1 MIELI
6 AVIFSLISVMLT
18 IKVSKYCW
26 YFGIIGVIFYMI
38 VFYQSKLWGNFG
50 LQFIFLLQNII
61 GIINWSINDI
71 KKVSYVNN
79 RWKLIFPPIFL
90 YPIFFIISKNS
101 SMPICDS
108 IITLFSIIA
117 TYLLI
122 YKKIESWIY
131 WLIVDIISVY
141 MFYKSELYLST
152 ALYFIFMITATIGL
166 INWVKLEKN
175 EKV

>member
-6 AVIFSLISVMLT
+6 AVIFSLISVILT

-61 GIINWSINDI
+61 GIVNWNINNTKISYI
-71 KKVSYVNN
+71 KNKL
-79 RWKLIFPPIFL
+79 KLIFYTVLL
-90 YPIFFIISKNS
+90 YPIFYIISKNS
-101 SMPICDS
+101 SMPVCDS

-117 TYLLI
+117 TYLLV

-131 WLIVDIISVY
+131 WLIVDIIAVY

-152 ALYFIFMITATIGL
+152 TLYFIFTITAIIGL
-166 INWVKLEKN
+166 INWIKILKN
-175 EKV
+175 EKI

>member
-6 AVIFSLISVMLT
+6 AVIFSLISVILT

-50 LQFIFLLQNII
+50 LQFIFLFQNII
-61 GIINWSINDI
+61 GIINWNISSTKISYI
-71 KKVSYVNN
+71 KNK
-79 RWKLIFPPIFL
+79 WKLILYTILL
-90 YPIFFIISKNS
+90 YPIFHIISKNS

-131 WLIVDIISVY
+131 WLIVDIIAVY

-152 ALYFIFMITATIGL
+152 TLYFIFIITAIIGL
-166 INWVKLEKN
+166 INWIKILKN
-175 EKV
+175 DKI